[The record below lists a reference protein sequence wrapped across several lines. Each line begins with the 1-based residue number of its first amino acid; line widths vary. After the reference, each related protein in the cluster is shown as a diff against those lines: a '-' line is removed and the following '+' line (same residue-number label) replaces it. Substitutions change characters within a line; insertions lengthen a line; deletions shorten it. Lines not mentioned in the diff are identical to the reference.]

1 MDYASLK
8 LAIILSINRKFP
20 LLWYRSSLI
29 FTLFCVGLQR
39 SYIPCLSFLRG
50 SYVVIL
56 SFSYLAR
63 SECWWGQYG
72 EGISEDVEW

>member
-1 MDYASLK
+1 MDYVSLK
-8 LAIILSINRKFP
+8 LAIILSVNRKFP
-20 LLWYRSSLI
+20 PLWYRSSLI

-50 SYVVIL
+50 SCVVSL

-63 SECWWGQYG
+63 SECWWDSM
-72 EGISEDVEW
+72 ERLLVKK